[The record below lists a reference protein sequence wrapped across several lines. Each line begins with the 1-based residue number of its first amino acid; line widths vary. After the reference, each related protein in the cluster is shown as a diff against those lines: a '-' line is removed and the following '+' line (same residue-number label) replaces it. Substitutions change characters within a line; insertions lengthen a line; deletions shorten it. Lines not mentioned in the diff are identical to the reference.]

1 MIAKIFRRAKEGQTI
16 FVEPGVY
23 QVKRVDN
30 VEDIF
35 TMRTSVSFV
44 GSCGILEG

>member
-1 MIAKIFRRAKEGQTI
+1 MIAKLFRRAKEGQTI

-35 TMRTSVSFV
+35 TM
-44 GSCGILEG
+44 

>member
-35 TMRTSVSFV
+35 RMRHFGCESV
-44 GSCGILEG
+44 

>member
-23 QVKRVDN
+23 QVKRVDD

-35 TMRTSVSFV
+35 TQCDFSICEPV
-44 GSCGILEG
+44 